1 MRKPYQFNAIGNSE
15 NSWGMDAENLVRE
28 SIQYQYFTDQRYCT
42 NRDIES
48 QIAQISLIIGRLSDK
63 LISKGLLSPQGLLEV
78 VDLNFDFEVR
88 ETKDK

>member
-1 MRKPYQFNAIGNSE
+1 MRKPYQFNKIGHPE
-15 NSWGMDAENLVRE
+15 NSWGMDAENLVWE
-28 SIQYQYFTDQRYCT
+28 SIQYQYFTDQRDCT
-42 NRDIES
+42 NRGIES

-63 LISKGLLSPQGLLEV
+63 LISKGLLSPQGLLEA